1 MKEIIVVIATKNR
14 PELLATAIQSV
25 ITQKRQANEVI
36 LVSQSNLDNQHIEK
50 QLCQQHQFI
59 FLQNKNTDNYA
70 GNLNTAIEYII
81 KNRLLI
87 QNKKIDNTFIAF
99 LDDDDWWEK
108 DYLFCC
114 QKAILPN
121 TDFVVTGLNYHSNNE
136 NKALSIPQT
145 LNIQDFLKGN
155 PHIQGSNTFVR
166 FSTLLKA
173 GCFDENMPSTTDR
186 DIFTR
191 IMMLN
196 PTYTIINQHLVHINA
211 DNHRPRLT
219 NIAPQKQESLA
230 KFYAKYGGLMDKKT
244 EQAFFQRTERFLGK
258 ALNKQDIQ
266 NQFSTPN
273 QSLFNTENITQNTL
287 QECVIFAFISINAFF
302 TQRLI
307 QEIQKQTNIPN
318 KKIICLCNYFDDID
332 LVKELLKS
340 SQIPFILIE
349 LSDIQILLKQQ
360 YFNHHINHYFEN
372 NPHQTIKDIAM
383 ARTLLHFYSK
393 QYSKDG
399 DIIWILDDDMQFEQ
413 LTLQNQTMCRI
424 PLSVSDYILRYK
436 NEYDVVIGSYNGD
449 APSPTLL
456 TLRTSLLDFV
466 YAKKLNKNEFFDKN
480 IYELRDYHY
489 DLASHHQHL
498 ETPVKINE
506 NATLDEIFSGKAS
519 SRPLWTSEIKTFAP
533 YSRGGNTLIFN
544 RQVLDIPNFSIVFNQ
559 KMTRRGD
566 FFWVLQ
572 AQEQGY
578 KITASS
584 IATYHN
590 RQLTHFDYDKEVDK
604 AIDDLIGASFIWA
617 YQQLENK
624 QDSQAFYR
632 LFAEFYQ
639 NRLTLIILNY
649 YRIIG
654 LLTILDKADEYQY
667 FNIDNLNYLIKQC
680 KQNLLFEKVYVAFKA
695 LHSSL
700 SQQKQLLKLADYRQ
714 MIQDAFVLT
723 QPLELLGLGDE
734 GMVFTDKNRVY
745 KLFYQALPQESYELY
760 ERHGDMLAQSR
771 HLSPVRIQ
779 KIRGFD
785 VLDYP
790 YVAFEPYQG
799 RFAEQVVDLILFL
812 RQNNLVL
819 SNIKKGNFIVGNGIL
834 KWVDFG
840 KNIEQYSKEKY
851 QKSIERAYQMLK
863 FAFLDEM
870 QFKEMVASTYQN
882 KGKHFNFGIE
892 HFKQLFLQR
901 TKEDIHDSH
910 IIDLIKQFNPVTYL
924 DYGAGKC
931 KIANQLSHKIQT
943 SVFDVDKETIVKR
956 ANANIQIIDDI
967 EHCQKSFELINCNL
981 VLCCISEHHIQHAI
995 QNMYRSL
1002 DDKGH
1007 LIISICNPFFENIQ
1021 QTELKYSGYTGDYQK
1036 CDCYHKHTPY
1046 GNRLEYH
1053 RPFAFYERLLAKNG
1067 FEITAIQETDG
1078 INMQSLNPI
1087 AEHLI
1092 FVCQKITKP
1101 VLNDCSL
1108 LIKTNPMEHFNIE
1121 KNIKHIITQL
1131 EKDSVFAER
1140 IVVVDCDKNERAR
1153 RYADDNRASL
1163 TLALQSLQENG
1174 LIDKVIFVDEWQDK
1188 GVYQKYFAIENAQSH
1203 SQNGQAILASLV
1215 GLEAIQ
1221 TRYVFQTDSDI
1232 LYFNESRL
1240 GFQAALNQLKQQQAL
1255 TLSLSI
1261 CHSKAQ
1267 NITFGHRTEVRACF
1281 LDLQKLNALLPLEN
1295 ALNNNTLIHTWH
1307 KALDNKLNANQSI
1320 RLYQD
1325 DLFFIHPENHLKQ
1338 DNLISVV
1345 REQLEQG
1352 NTHFFAIQNNQ
1363 VNLQGTI
1370 ADWLPK
1376 THQAMVLFIRGKNT
1390 PPEKLNRLFLSL
1402 KQQSHQNF
1410 MMIYVDDASETL
1422 SSEYAKMQ
1430 FDYCPY
1436 FKNKVIALFND
1447 KSVGSLANF
1456 ELMYRH
1462 IVQNHQAIIV
1472 NIDND
1477 DCLLDNNA
1485 LSVIQAAFDKGV
1497 DVTVGNCFRV
1507 DKPLTEYQVTDFY
1520 QSWHRGGDNIWLHPK
1535 CFRKYLCHYVQD
1547 NLKDEQGN
1555 YITVATDY
1563 AMMLPI
1569 VEHAKSP
1576 VFIDKKL
1583 YYFEPSMANQHKT
1596 GVYQK
1601 AQTNRQLLLK
1611 KAEQLSNKKI
1621 IAIIGDGHLAENSP
1635 AYLLAYE
1642 LGKTL
1647 VDKGYRIQNGGLG
1660 GVMEASM
1667 KGAKASKHYQK
1678 GDTIA
1683 IIPSSDV
1690 RQVNAYAD
1698 VVIPTGLDILR
1709 NGKVIEADAVIAIGG
1724 GAGTLSE
1731 MAMAWQVFKFIIAF
1745 ENIDGWSQK
1754 LANQKLDNK
1763 VRYPNMPDDRIYG
1776 VQNIEEAIDLI
1787 EQKINQYH
1795 RVHHGIVFYP
1805 SNKGK

>member
-25 ITQKRQANEVI
+25 ITQKRSANEVI

-50 QLCQQHQFI
+50 QLCQQHQFT
-59 FLQNKNTDNYA
+59 FLQNKNADNYA

-121 TDFVVTGLNYHSNNE
+121 TDFVVAGLNYHSNNE

-219 NIAPQKQESLA
+219 NITPQKQESLA
-230 KFYAKYGGLMDKKT
+230 KFYAKYGGLMDKEA

-307 QEIQKQTNIPN
+307 QEIQKQTDIPS
-318 KKIICLCNYFDDID
+318 KKIICICNYFDDID

-383 ARTLLHFYSK
+383 ARTLLHFYGK

-399 DIIWILDDDMQFEQ
+399 DIIWVLDDDMQFEQ
-413 LTLQNQTMCRI
+413 LTLQNQTMSRI

-466 YAKKLNKNEFFDKN
+466 YAKKLNKNELFDKN

-498 ETPVKINE
+498 ETPLKINE
-506 NATLDEIFSGKAS
+506 NATLDELFSGKAS
-519 SRPLWTSEIKTFAP
+519 SRPLWTSEIKSFVP

-578 KITASS
+578 KIIASS

-617 YQQLENK
+617 YQQLEDK
-624 QDSQAFYR
+624 QDSQEFYR

-654 LLTILDKADEYQY
+654 LLNILDKANEYQE
-667 FNIDNLNYLIKQC
+667 FNTDNLNYLIKKC
-680 KQNLLFEKVYVAFKA
+680 KQNLLFEKVYVAFKT

-714 MIQDAFVLT
+714 MIQNAFVLT

-734 GMVFTDKNRVY
+734 GIVFTDKNRVY

-760 ERHGDMLAQSR
+760 ERYGDILAQSR

-779 KIRGFD
+779 KIGGFD

-799 RFAEQVVDLILFL
+799 GLAKQVVDLILFL

-819 SNIKKGNFIVGNGIL
+819 TNIKKGNFIVSNGVL

-870 QFKEMVASTYQN
+870 QFKELVASTYQN

-943 SVFDVDKETIVKR
+943 TVFDVDKEMIAKR
-956 ANANIQIIDDI
+956 ANSNIQIIDDI
-967 EHCQKSFELINCNL
+967 EHCQQNFELINCNL
-981 VLCCISEHHIQHAI
+981 VLCCISEYYIQQVI
-995 QNMYRSL
+995 QNIHRLL

-1021 QTELKYSGYTGDYQK
+1021 QTELKYSGYTGDYPK

-1067 FEITAIQETDG
+1067 FQITAIQETG
-1078 INMQSLNPI
+1078 GVNTESLNPI

-1092 FVCQKITKP
+1092 FVCQKVSKP

-1108 LIKTNPMEHFNIE
+1108 LIKTNPMEHSNIE

-1131 EKDSVFAER
+1131 EKDSVFAEC
-1140 IVVVDCDKNERAR
+1140 IVVVDCDKNERTR

-1163 TLALQSLQENG
+1163 TLALQSLQDNG
-1174 LIDKVIFVDEWQDK
+1174 LIDKVIFVDERQDK
-1188 GVYQKYFAIENAQSH
+1188 DVYQKYFDIKNAQSH
-1203 SQNGQAILASLV
+1203 SQNGQAILAILV
-1215 GLEAIQ
+1215 GLEAIN

-1240 GFQAALNQLKQQQAL
+1240 GVQTALNQLKQQKAL

-1261 CHSKAQ
+1261 CHLKAQ
-1267 NITFGHRTEVRACF
+1267 KITFGHRTEVRACF
-1281 LDLQKLNALLPLEN
+1281 LDLQQLNALLPLEN
-1295 ALNNNTLIHTWH
+1295 ALNDNVLIHTWH

-1320 RLYQD
+1320 RLYQN
-1325 DLFFIHPENHLKQ
+1325 DLFFIHPENHLKH

-1376 THQAMVLFIRGKNT
+1376 TNQAMVLFIRGKNT

-1422 SSEYAKMQ
+1422 SSEYVKMQ

-1447 KSVGSLANF
+1447 KSVDSLANF

-1485 LSVIQAAFDKGV
+1485 LSIIQTAFDNGA

-1520 QSWHRGGDNIWLHPK
+1520 QSWRRGGDNIWLHPK
-1535 CFRKYLCHYVQD
+1535 CFRKYLCHYIQD

-1555 YITVATDY
+1555 YMTVATDY

-1569 VEHAKSP
+1569 IEHAKSP
-1576 VFIDKKL
+1576 VFIDEKL

-1642 LGKTL
+1642 LGKAL

-1731 MAMAWQVFKFIIAF
+1731 IAMAWQVFKLIIAF

-1763 VRYPNMPDDRIYG
+1763 VRYPNIPDDRIYG

-1787 EQKINQYH
+1787 KQKINQYH

-1805 SNKGK
+1805 SNKEK